1 MNYINKNTV
10 YDYDLLAE
18 LYSNPDKLLQTDL
31 RKLRGKVPAVEI
43 NRLARRQAMLR
54 TEQGKNALEKL
65 TFDMKTVL
73 FQNGINLN
81 STKKD
86 DIETRALL
94 NDYMT
99 RSLESFRADHKRYPT
114 DKERLEMLK
123 TAVGDVVIPR
133 MFWFPK
139 TVKRFEATPQ
149 QYIDSLSTP
158 ERMQLVGVAD
168 AAGITGTE
176 DEKIL
181 AVLRSKGEL

>member
-1 MNYINKNTV
+1 MI
-10 YDYDLLAE
+10 
-18 LYSNPDKLLQTDL
+18 
-31 RKLRGKVPAVEI
+31 
-43 NRLARRQAMLR
+43 
-54 TEQGKNALEKL
+54 
-65 TFDMKTVL
+65 
-73 FQNGINLN
+73 
-81 STKKD
+81 
-86 DIETRALL
+86 
-94 NDYMT
+94 

-158 ERMQLVGVAD
+158 ERMQLVEVANS
-168 AAGITGTE
+168 AGITGTE